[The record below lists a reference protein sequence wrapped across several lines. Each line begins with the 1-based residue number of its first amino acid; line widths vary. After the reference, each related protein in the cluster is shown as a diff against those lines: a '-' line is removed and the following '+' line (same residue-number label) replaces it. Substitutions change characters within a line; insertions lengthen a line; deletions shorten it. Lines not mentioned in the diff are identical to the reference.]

1 MDDSIAKTRS
11 DVAGGPAERIDELA
25 AIAARMV
32 EQCRRHGA
40 DQAEVGVDA
49 SRGLSVGVR
58 LGEVE
63 TLEYTRGAGIGLT
76 VYFGGRKGSA
86 SCGDLRP
93 ESLADT
99 VEKACAIARHT
110 EPDPAAG
117 LADAALMAVDP
128 GEFDTW
134 HPWDIDAEAAIVQAV
149 ACEQAGREADARIS
163 NVDGTSL
170 STSETVSV
178 YANSHGFLGTDRA
191 THHSLSCALI
201 AGAGST
207 MQRSY
212 WYTHAL
218 AARDMESAE
227 AVGRRAAE
235 RTVARLDPR
244 PVPTGRHRVMLVPEM
259 ARSVIGHLLGAV
271 SGGALYRRSSFLLD
285 RVGTQVL
292 PGWLSL
298 VERPHRLRGLRSA
311 AFDAEG
317 VATRESDLV
326 RDGVLARYLLS
337 SYSARRLGLET
348 TANAGGIHN
357 LDLEAPPSHRPADL
371 QAALAALGTGLVV
384 TELMGQGVNPVTGD
398 YSRGAAGFWV
408 EDGHIVHAVD
418 ELTIAGNLK
427 DMLLGIE
434 AVGADVDPRSHVAT
448 GSMILGEMMVASA
461 G

>member
-1 MDDSIAKTRS
+1 MHESIAKQAPS
-11 DVAGGPAERIDELA
+11 VAPGPADRIDELS
-25 AIAARMV
+25 AIAAQLV
-32 EQCRRHGA
+32 EQCRRQGA

-63 TLEYTRGAGIGLT
+63 TLEYTRSAGIGLT
-76 VYFGGRKGSA
+76 VFFGGRKGSA

-117 LADAALMAVDP
+117 LADAALMATDLRD
-128 GEFDTW
+128 FDSW
-134 HPWDIDAEAAIVQAV
+134 HPWAIDAEAAIARAV
-149 ACEQAGREADARIS
+149 ECEQAGREADARIS
-163 NVDGTSL
+163 NVDGTSFD
-170 STSETVSV
+170 TSEAVSI
-178 YANSHGFLGTDRA
+178 YANSHGFLGAERG

-201 AGAGST
+201 AGAGSA

-218 AARDMESAE
+218 APEDLESAA

-244 PVPTGRHRVMLVPEM
+244 PIPTGRHRVMLVPEM
-259 ARSVIGHLLGAV
+259 ARSILGHLIGAV

-285 RVGTQVL
+285 RAGSQVL
-292 PGWLSL
+292 PDWISL
-298 VERPHRLRGLRSA
+298 VERPHRARGLRSA

-326 RDGVLARYLLS
+326 RDGVLCRYVLS
-337 SYSARRLGLET
+337 SYSARRLGLQT

-357 LDLEAPPSHRPADL
+357 LDLEAAPAHRPADF
-371 QAALAALGTGLVV
+371 QAALATLGTGLVV

-408 EDGHIVHAVD
+408 EDGRIVHAVD

-434 AVGADVDPRSHVAT
+434 AVGADVDTRSHVAT
-448 GSMILGEMMVASA
+448 GSIILGEMMVA
-461 G
+461 GGE

>member
-1 MDDSIAKTRS
+1 MHDSIAKQA
-11 DVAGGPAERIDELA
+11 VAAGPADRIDELA
-25 AIAARMV
+25 AIAAQMV
-32 EQCRRHGA
+32 ERARRNGA

-76 VYFGGRKGSA
+76 VYFGGRKGAA

-117 LADAALMAVDP
+117 LADAALMATDLR
-128 GEFDTW
+128 EFDTW
-134 HPWDIDAEAAIVQAV
+134 HPWQIDADAAIERAV
-149 ACEQAGREADARIS
+149 ACEQAGRDADPRIG

-170 STSETVSV
+170 SSSETVSV
-178 YANSHGFLGTDRA
+178 YANSHGFVGCERA

-201 AGAGST
+201 AGSGSA

-218 AARDMESAE
+218 APEDMESAE

-244 PVPTGRHRVMLVPEM
+244 PIPTGRHRVMLVPEM
-259 ARSVIGHLLGAV
+259 ARSVIGHLIGAV

-285 RVGTQVL
+285 RAGTQVL
-292 PGWLSL
+292 PQWLSL
-298 VERPHRLRGLRSA
+298 VERPHRPRGLRSA

-326 RDGVLARYLLS
+326 RAGILQRYVLS
-337 SYSARRLGLET
+337 SYSARRLGLQT

-357 LDLEAPPSHRPADL
+357 LDVVAGPGHRPADF

-408 EDGHIVHAVD
+408 EDGQVVHAVD

-427 DMLLGIE
+427 DMLLAIE
-434 AVGADVDPRSHVAT
+434 AIGADVDPRSHVAT
-448 GSMILGEMMVASA
+448 GSMILGEMMVAT
-461 G
+461 GG